1 MVFDWL
7 REIVKMRGLKRVRIV
22 ETTKRA
28 EPIEVTKFLDFRKY
42 LPRKTMIEFPV
53 TQSSLDWVAANIT
66 YKSEEKDFWK
76 FPNETL
82 DDGFGDCEDGAI
94 LLACLLLAR
103 KMEIDST
110 SVWRLIPYY
119 KVLVNV
125 FDTGAGFHV
134 AVTVGDTLEDWTNP
148 NLKRVPSDWKLW
160 YCFNKKHAYTTKE
173 HAKEWK
179 KQKQNS

>member
-1 MVFDWL
+1 
-7 REIVKMRGLKRVRIV
+7 MRGLKRVTII
-22 ETTKRA
+22 EKDKRA
-28 EPIEVTKFLDFRKY
+28 VPMAVTKFLDFLKY
-42 LPRKTMIEFPV
+42 LPRKLMIEFPPN
-53 TQSSLDWVAANIT
+53 QSSLDWVHAHIT

-103 KMEIDST
+103 KMEVDST
-110 SVWRLIPYY
+110 GVWQSIPYY

-134 AVTVGDTLEDWTNP
+134 AITFGDRLEDWTNP
-148 NLKRVPSDWKLW
+148 ALEKVPPDWKLW

-173 HAKEWK
+173 NAKKWK
-179 KQKQNS
+179 RLKPSL